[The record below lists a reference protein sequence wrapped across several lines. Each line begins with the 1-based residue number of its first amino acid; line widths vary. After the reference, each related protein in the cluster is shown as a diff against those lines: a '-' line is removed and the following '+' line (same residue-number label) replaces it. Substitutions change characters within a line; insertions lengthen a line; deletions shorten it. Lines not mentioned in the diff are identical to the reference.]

1 MMRTTRPW
9 IATRLVVAILV
20 LPWGVGD
27 NYAFTVAYP
36 ETEFFKIGNKRGSI
50 NMSFLRT
57 TNM

>member
-1 MMRTTRPW
+1 M
-9 IATRLVVAILV
+9 VVAILV